1 MNGYYGLDCRAIAA
15 NTTCHP
21 YCVEGNGACDEDN
34 GVCFCYDG
42 NYGDTCS
49 NKKTKS
55 LSGGAIAGIVIA
67 CVVVIFVIPAV
78 VYFVRSRPVERR
90 RKSSFGHKDKNV
102 LLENRASVVGAINV

>member
-1 MNGYYGLDCRAIAA
+1 MNGYYGLDCRATAA

-90 RKSSFGHKDKNV
+90 KSSFGHKDKNV